1 MDLDKVL
8 IRQSPVPNSTYKKI
22 GGSVL
27 RMTVL
32 WWHKHSFF
40 V

>member
-1 MDLDKVL
+1 MGTATEGLVQQHL
-8 IRQSPVPNSTYKKI
+8 QEI
-22 GGSVL
+22 GGFVL